1 MICIPVSSR
10 RRVISPGQT
19 LDGVR
24 SVKFPLN
31 DDTWEKIHT
40 AFNDAELHLITGI
53 LGGEGVECR
62 IRSSRVPQLPFS
74 HGILGAADIYV
85 SKAQAP
91 LAQRI
96 LMVYRN
102 RSPVGEV

>member
-1 MICIPVSSR
+1 MVCTTVSSR
-10 RRVISPGQT
+10 RRVIFPGQT
-19 LDGVR
+19 MDGVR

-62 IRSSRVPQLPFS
+62 VRSRRVPQLPFS
-74 HGILGAADIYV
+74 HGALGAAEIYV
-85 SKAQAP
+85 PKAKAP
-91 LAQRI
+91 MAHRI
-96 LMVYRN
+96 LMIYRN
-102 RSPVGEV
+102 RSSVGEV